1 MSDSGAT
8 TPRVSVLM
16 TIFNAARFLRRTL
29 DSLSAQTFGDWELVA
44 VENGSRDESPNILAA
59 WGDSRL
65 RAIDLA
71 ENIGRT
77 PALQLGLQRARGK
90 YVAVLDAD
98 DLSHPERLRREVEF
112 LDANDGVTLVG
123 TWTDLID
130 SDDKVVDHYRPPATH
145 EELIDVLAGENP
157 IVHSSAMYRRDVALD
172 VGGYPKG
179 LAHSQD
185 MGLWLRLLK
194 RGRLAVLQQSLCQ
207 YRIAPAGMT
216 QSRRYRIDAALDHIQ
231 LFRTV
236 RAELPLGPAARV
248 RNREELALARARYA
262 WSLAMNGR
270 VFRAIGACVGAVVRD
285 PVALFNN
292 RVSREFLSR

>member
-1 MSDSGAT
+1 VTGAA

-16 TIFNAARFLRRTL
+16 TIYNAAPYLRRTL
-29 DSLSAQTFGDWELVA
+29 DSLSAQTFGNWELVA
-44 VENGSRDESPNILAA
+44 VENGSRDASPRILADWNDA
-59 WGDSRL
+59 RL
-65 RAIDLA
+65 RAVELP

-77 PALQLGLQRARGK
+77 AALRLGLERARGQ

-98 DLSHPERLRREVEF
+98 DLCLPERLRLEVEF
-112 LDANDGVTLVG
+112 LDAHQDAVLVG
-123 TWTDLID
+123 AWTDLID
-130 SDDKVVDHYRPPATH
+130 SKDTVIDHYRPPATH
-145 EELIDVLAGENP
+145 EALIDTLAGENP
-157 IVHSSAMYRRDVALD
+157 IVHSSAMYRREVALE
-172 VGGYPKG
+172 VGGYPQE

-194 RGRLAVLQQSLCQ
+194 RGRMAVLQQTLCQ
-207 YRIAPAGMT
+207 YRVAPAGMT
-216 QSRRYRIDAALDHIQ
+216 QSRHYRVDAALDHIQ

-262 WSLAMNGR
+262 WSLAKNGR
-270 VFRAIGACVGAVVRD
+270 VLRAIGVGIGALLAD
-285 PVALFNN
+285 PAALINN